1 MTHNTI
7 QSYTMTLYR
16 TGWWNSRT
24 QMANALL
31 KLSNLANKIPDT
43 GSSTSKYCSLRQL
56 SVISSASLHSSG
68 ALTRGKR
75 ILTNNTSRL
84 FQKSNNL
91 RHPELY
97 FSQQQFP
104 LKDTSLPPHLPASKN
119 LPEEQIFRGTQIHLG
134 APKQASENR
143 LRSQRQRS
151 LRYNEVDQN
160 YGLAMGFL

>member
-1 MTHNTI
+1 
-7 QSYTMTLYR
+7 
-16 TGWWNSRT
+16 
-24 QMANALL
+24 MANALL
-31 KLSNLANKIPDT
+31 KLSNLANKIPDN

-56 SVISSASLHSSG
+56 SVISSASLHSSS

-104 LKDTSLPPHLPASKN
+104 LKDTSLLPHLPASN
-119 LPEEQIFRGTQIHLG
+119 LPEEQIFCGTQIHLG
-134 APKQASENR
+134 APKQTSENR
-143 LRSQRQRS
+143 LRLQRQRS
-151 LRYNEVDQN
+151 LRYKKVYQN
-160 YGLAMGFL
+160 YGLVMGF